1 VTSEGVLIVG
11 ANQAGAQ
18 LAIGLREHG
27 MTAPVTLV
35 GAEPHLPYRRPPL
48 SKAFLAGEAS
58 ADSVLLRPA
67 SYYRDH
73 GIDVITGEW
82 VSHVSLAAGGGAA
95 LTASGRAFE
104 FEQLALA
111 VGGTPRR
118 LPVPGAELAN
128 VLYLRDL
135 ADALAL
141 RKGIESVEHVVVVGG
156 GFIGLEA
163 AAVAR
168 ARGCEVTV
176 VEALP
181 QLMARAVAPV
191 VSDFYVQAHRRRGVQ
206 VLLGSGVVGL
216 SGEGSVRSVELAD
229 GTSLRA
235 DLVLVGIGI
244 VAHTEL
250 AEQLGLEVA
259 GGGIVVDELGRTSRP
274 GVVAAGDCTAMRVPG
289 GVRRIES
296 VANAIDQA
304 RVAASTLAGLRDP
317 LGTVPW
323 FWSDQ
328 GDLKLQTAGLSTGFD
343 DVVLRGD
350 VTTEQFSALYY
361 REGKLIAIDA
371 INAPRDYMA
380 VRKILESGGGVPRE
394 AAADVTRPLKDFL
407 VPRSS
412 TPSLVP

>member
-1 VTSEGVLIVG
+1 MSSDGILIIG

-18 LAIGLREHG
+18 LACGLREHG
-27 MTAPVTLV
+27 VTAPVTLV

-48 SKAFLAGEAS
+48 SKAFLAGEAA
-58 ADSVLLRPA
+58 ADSMLLRPA
-67 SYYRDH
+67 TYYRDR
-73 GIDVITGEW
+73 GIDVVTGEW
-82 VSHVSLAAGGGAA
+82 ISEVSMAVGGGAA
-95 LTASGRAFE
+95 STARGRAFE
-104 FEQLALA
+104 FDQLALT

-118 LPVPGAELAN
+118 LSVPGADLGN

-141 RKGIESVEHVVVVGG
+141 REGLASAEHVVVIGG

-168 ARGCEVTV
+168 ARGCQVAV

-191 VSDFYVQAHRRRGVQ
+191 VADFYADAHRRRGVQ
-206 VLLGSGVVGL
+206 VLLGSGVAAL
-216 SGEGSVRSVELAD
+216 SGEGAVRSVELAD

-259 GGGIVVDELGRTSRP
+259 GGGILVDELGRTSRA
-274 GVVAAGDCTAMRVPG
+274 GVVAAGDCTSMRVPG
-289 GVRRIES
+289 GIRRIES

-304 RVAASTLAGLRDP
+304 RAAAATLAGLRDP
-317 LGTVPW
+317 LATVPW

-328 GDLKLQTAGLSTGFD
+328 GDLKMQTAGLSTGFD
-343 DVVLRGD
+343 EVVLRGD

-361 REGKLIAIDA
+361 RDGRLIAIDA

-394 AAADVTRPLKDFL
+394 AAADMTRPLADFL
-407 VPRSS
+407 VRTRS